1 MLKPTL
7 SKAEAAFTHWRE
19 HRSKPKEPIPH
30 YLWDI
35 VAQLRQY
42 HNQTDICRRLKIN
55 GTQFSNKMT
64 EYDANTANRNDAFVT
79 VQHPQ
84 PAVQSQTTISLQSG
98 EKTLSLSVDLKE
110 IGVVLSHFKNLI

>member
-1 MLKPTL
+1 MSEVTL
-7 SKAEAAFTHWRE
+7 SKAEAAFTHWRT
-19 HRSKPKEPIPH
+19 HRSKPKEPIPQ

-55 GTQFSNKMT
+55 SAQFRNKMT
-64 EYDANTANRNDAFVT
+64 GHGAQTTNKNDAFIT

-84 PAVQSQTTISLQSG
+84 TTPPAQTTIVLQSG
-98 EKTLSLSVDLKE
+98 AKTLSIPVDIKE
-110 IGVVLSHFKNLI
+110 IGAVLSHLKDLI

>member
-1 MLKPTL
+1 MSEVTL
-7 SKAEAAFTHWRE
+7 DKAETAFTHWRE

-42 HNQTDICRRLKIN
+42 HNQTDICRRLRIN
-55 GTQFSNKMT
+55 GAQFRHKMT
-64 EYDANTANRNDAFVT
+64 EYDANAANSNDTFVT

-98 EKTLSLSVDLKE
+98 EKTLSLSVDIKE
-110 IGVVLSHFKNLI
+110 IGAVLSHFKDLI